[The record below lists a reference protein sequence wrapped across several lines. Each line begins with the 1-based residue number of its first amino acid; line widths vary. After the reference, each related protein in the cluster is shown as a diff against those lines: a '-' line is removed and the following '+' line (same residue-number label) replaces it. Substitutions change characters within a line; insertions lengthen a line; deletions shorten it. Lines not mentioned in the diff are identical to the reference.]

1 MTLDPATAD
10 MPSKPHATRLA
21 EIEFWT
27 VPKQGTEAR
36 KQLEAYTATH
46 KEDPKH
52 KKLLSDTFK
61 TATALVQVQHV
72 NGAGL
77 RADTQLREFNLE
89 YNGRVFNGS
98 LRDMPASF
106 NVVEAYNKFR
116 PRTATF
122 ELRAE
127 KDHLFSFQHFID
139 WMTSAET
146 AVDDLDIETQLVEG
160 QIYSYTSI
168 DRVSE
173 LCFSTESRQEFGI
186 GSISMVRFGHEIS
199 LIILAG
205 KKSDLA
211 VETEKAKIAWSTHCP
226 APHRTHIQPDES
238 LPVRA
243 EPLTDADDLWKT
255 IVLMRLD
262 HLQRTVDARYVMTD
276 MGKSYAVETDDISSF
291 VDSEGNFIMEGAG
304 SVYAK
309 SSARMDEYQ
318 ALFELG
324 KTFLHLPSFF
334 DANDEDVSVQR
345 HPTEFKAFRTKLTNR
360 KTVERVEPKHW
371 IQSRDVYV
379 LNKPV
384 ARSPDRTS
392 FTAPKFNVETRGYW
406 KKLPIDTK
414 GIDRYGQPIHGRTW
428 VTQTLSWAEERPAGI
443 TTIVS
448 SSPYKFDGNRAGY
461 IYVMRSAAHA
471 KDIFKI
477 GLTTRTTEER
487 AKELTRSTSSPDH
500 FLTVQEWATPDCVL
514 AEKLIHE
521 ELARYRINPGREFFK
536 AEYKDI
542 VAAIQGVIV
551 KVEAM
556 TTG

>member
-1 MTLDPATAD
+1 MKSNL
-10 MPSKPHATRLA
+10 HATRLA
-21 EIEFWT
+21 EIGLWAI
-27 VPKQGTEAR
+27 PKQGTVDR
-36 KQLEAYTATH
+36 KRLEEYTAIH
-46 KEDPKH
+46 KDNPEH
-52 KKLLSDTFK
+52 KKYFDDTFK
-61 TATALVQVQHV
+61 MATALVQVQHV

-98 LRDMPASF
+98 LHDMPASF
-106 NVVEAYNKFR
+106 NVVEAFNKFR

-139 WMTSAET
+139 WITSAET

-168 DRVSE
+168 DRVSD
-173 LCFSTESRQEFGI
+173 LCFSTESGQEFGI
-186 GSISMVRFGHEIS
+186 GSISMVRFGYEIS

-211 VETEKAKIAWSTHCP
+211 VETEKAKIAWSTPRP
-226 APHRTHIQPDES
+226 APHRTHIQPDKS
-238 LPVRA
+238 LSVRA
-243 EPLTDADDLWKT
+243 EPLADANDLWKT

-276 MGKSYAVETDDISSF
+276 MGQSYAVETDDAFSF
-291 VDSEGNFIMEGAG
+291 VNSEGEFIMEGAE

-309 SSARMDEYQ
+309 SNARMNEYQ
-318 ALFELG
+318 AVFELG

-334 DANDEDVSVQR
+334 DANDEDVTVQR
-345 HPTEFKAFRTKLTNR
+345 HPTEFKAFRAKLTNR

-392 FTAPKFNVETRGYW
+392 FAAPRFNVETRGYW

-414 GIDRYGQPIHGRTW
+414 GIDKYGQPIHGRTW
-428 VTQTLSWAEERPAGI
+428 VTQTLSWVEERPASI

-448 SSPYKFDGNRAGY
+448 SSPYRYDGSRAGY

-477 GLTTRTTEER
+477 GLTTRTTDER
-487 AKELTRSTSSPDH
+487 AKELTRSTSSPDN

-521 ELARYRINPGREFFK
+521 ELAQYRINPSREFFK

-542 VAAIQGVIV
+542 VAAIQGVIIQ
-551 KVEAM
+551 VEAIPA
-556 TTG
+556 G